1 MAINTTSSNSAL
13 LTNMLQEAIF
23 TASERSIA
31 GNLVR
36 VYDMVGTPGLTAQIP
51 VYPTVS
57 AGALTEGTDLT
68 SQTSVNPGTI
78 TVTASELGVRADL
91 TDLLRESSA
100 RNVAADLGRILGNAI
115 GEKVDADVF
124 AQFDNLT
131 TNVISASGT
140 DLSPNDILK
149 AIYLLRA
156 QNAPTDS
163 NGDYF
168 GVFSPAQLH
177 NVAKVLTQAGFV
189 GSQAPALSTVGNS
202 LLSSSAYVGKIYNCK
217 IFMTT
222 AVAVD
227 SASDS
232 VGGIFSADAF
242 AHVIKRPIVI
252 QEQYDA
258 SLRSTEYV
266 ATTARGNAITKDAYA
281 VKIKSEA
288 VVD

>member
-1 MAINTTSSNSAL
+1 
-13 LTNMLQEAIF
+13 MLQEAIF

>member
-177 NVAKVLTQAGFV
+177 NVAKVLTQAGFDLLLL
-189 GSQAPALSTVGNS
+189 AEFALPS
-202 LLSSSAYVGKIYNCK
+202 
-217 IFMTT
+217 
-222 AVAVD
+222 
-227 SASDS
+227 
-232 VGGIFSADAF
+232 
-242 AHVIKRPIVI
+242 
-252 QEQYDA
+252 
-258 SLRSTEYV
+258 
-266 ATTARGNAITKDAYA
+266 
-281 VKIKSEA
+281 
-288 VVD
+288 

>member
-31 GNLVR
+31 GSLVR
-36 VYDMVGTPGLTAQIP
+36 VYDMVGTPGLTAQIA

-57 AGALTEGTDLT
+57 AGALTEGSDLT

-131 TNVISASGT
+131 TNVLSASGT

-227 SASDS
+227 SANDS